1 MTAFLN
7 SLSADQRKK
16 VQFPLHTPK
25 RRPWSPGSAE
35 AAWIDLLVLTTIQ
48 HDGLKASAMNEG
60 QRTMLLDVIS
70 S

>member
-1 MTAFLN
+1 
-7 SLSADQRKK
+7 
-16 VQFPLHTPK
+16 
-25 RRPWSPGSAE
+25 
-35 AAWIDLLVLTTIQ
+35 VLTTIQ